1 MWYIGSHWVVAFE
14 QAWYKTIIVD
24 NLSNSCLKTLRIIS
38 ELIWYTPKFYET
50 DLRDKDWLE
59 EIFKK
64 NKIDWVIH
72 FAWLK
77 VPFESQEKSILYFQN
92 NITWSLNVFEI
103 MEKYKVKNIVFS
115 SSANTYC
122 TSNVPPIKEDCIQST
137 TNPYWT
143 TKLLIE
149 KILEDLS
156 KFAWFN
162 VINLRYFNPIW
173 AHPSWLLWELPDWI
187 PNNLFPFIF
196 KVLTWE
202 LKELNVFG
210 WDYDTRD
217 GTWVRDYIDVCD
229 LVDAHILA
237 YEKLNN
243 ITHPYHTSS
252 TSINTNGRL
261 NIEEWYFN
269 NYNVWIGRGITVLEA
284 IKTTEKVFG
293 KKVNYKIIERRMW
306 DIPISFCDTNKIK
319 NELWFE
325 QKVSL
330 EESLK
335 NSWKFYNG

>member
-50 DLRDKDWLE
+50 DLRDKDELE

-115 SSANTYC
+115 SSANTYS
-122 TSNVPPIKEDCIQST
+122 TSNIPPIKEDCIQST
-137 TNPYWT
+137 TNSYWT

-156 KFAWFN
+156 KFCWFK

-173 AHPSWLLWELPDWI
+173 AHPSWLLGELPDWI
-187 PNNLFPFIF
+187 PNNLFPYIF

-202 LKELNVFG
+202 LDELNVFG
-210 WDYDTRD
+210 WDYDTID
-217 GTWVRDYIDVCD
+217 GTWIRDYIDVCD
-229 LVDAHILA
+229 LVDAHLLA
-237 YEKLNN
+237 YNKISN
-243 ITHPYHTSS
+243 IPHHYRTSS
-252 TSINTNGRL
+252 TSLNTNGRL
-261 NIEEWYFN
+261 NIEEWYIN